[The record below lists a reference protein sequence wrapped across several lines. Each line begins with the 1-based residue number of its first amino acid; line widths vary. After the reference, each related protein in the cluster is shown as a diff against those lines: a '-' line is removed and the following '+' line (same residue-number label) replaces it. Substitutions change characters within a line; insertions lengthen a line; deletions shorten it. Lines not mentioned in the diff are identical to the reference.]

1 MKHKLVDSKLIL
13 GDILDPQI
21 EIAVFSNITK
31 IAQKEVVSTL
41 NNGDDMLKLYKQYRN
56 NLHINSVVELLEK
69 MEEIYQK
76 WEYEIYEAIKQ
87 TK

>member
-76 WEYEIYEAIKQ
+76 WEYEMYEAIKQ
-87 TK
+87 PK

>member
-1 MKHKLVDSKLIL
+1 MKHKLIDSKLIH
-13 GDILDPQI
+13 GDIADPQT

-76 WEYEIYEAIKQ
+76 WEYEMYEAIKQ
-87 TK
+87 PK